1 MANPYKSS
9 RQSGIMVNT
18 IGSLY
23 IKLHTMNKEENKYS
37 NEWIRKFQGL
47 ENLTDEEAAMAISSL
62 KKLLGCVLSLER
74 QSMLDIKE
82 NTNQKLLQAA

>member
-1 MANPYKSS
+1 
-9 RQSGIMVNT
+9 MVNT

-23 IKLHTMNKEENKYS
+23 IKLQTMNKEENKYS
-37 NEWIRKFQGL
+37 NEWIRKFQDL

-62 KKLLGCVLSLER
+62 KEFLGCVLSLER
-74 QSMLDIKE
+74 QSMLDIEE